1 MNAKNKPV
9 IIGFYGSS
17 GSGKTTLVEKLI
29 CSLTKQGFRIGAVKK
44 TNQSI
49 SIDQPGKDTWRYSE
63 AGAKTVVFSTSLE
76 TSFIQKRQMNEKD
89 ICEILLKMSELDFI
103 FIEGAS
109 EISTS
114 KIRLGG
120 SEIREKTLF
129 TYSGDFEALI
139 EFVKK
144 LHPEVNMDEIKLVVN
159 EKEVRL
165 SDFPRSIIISTIMG
179 MLQALKDIDADEIKT
194 VEIKIDKK

>member
-9 IIGFYGSS
+9 ILGFYGSS
-17 GSGKTTLVEKLI
+17 GTGKTTLMEKLI
-29 CSLTKQGFRIGAVKK
+29 SSLTKQGFKIGAVKK
-44 TNQSI
+44 TDQSV
-49 SIDQPGKDTWRYSE
+49 SIDQKGKDTWRYTV

-76 TSFIQKRQMNEKD
+76 TSFIQKRQMNEKN

-103 FIEGAS
+103 FIEGTS
-109 EISTS
+109 EISTP

-120 SEIREKTLF
+120 CETRENTLF
-129 TYSGDFEALI
+129 TYSGDFEALM

-144 LHPEVNMDEIKLVVN
+144 LHPEFNMDEIKLVVN

-179 MLQALKDIDADEIKT
+179 MLQALKDIDVDEIKT
-194 VEIKIDKK
+194 VEIKINRK